1 MPTETTAPNVE
12 SDVTSAL
19 YRAAIGP
26 IRTDHY
32 LRLFTR
38 FEAAD
43 RPGIHWNWAA
53 SLCTLNWM
61 AFRRLWGTAL
71 AYVGAL
77 VGLALLIFGIGRLV
91 FQLSGMAQF
100 ALMLAFSILA
110 FVVPGLFGD
119 AAFYIHCRKKMT
131 QALQANDQ
139 VEDACAVLQR
149 RASTR
154 RRMIGLALV
163 NLVLLGALAGLYSVF
178 TEVSTLANSA
188 LHRDTPGN
196 LAIGRATEAVPTPNT
211 APTPLATPAS
221 APSIPTSAPPS
232 APPEPAAAASS
243 PTVPASAP
251 HVPTR
256 VPTKA
261 AASHYVI
268 NVGLFA
274 KDDNASN
281 AHAKLVDAGLPSFT
295 QVLETS
301 KGKRTRVR
309 VGPFET
315 EAQAQEAVKKIHA
328 LKLDA
333 IIIQQ

>member
-1 MPTETTAPNVE
+1 MPAETTAPNVE

-32 LRLFTR
+32 LRLFTH

-61 AFRRLWGTAL
+61 AFRRLWGAAL
-71 AYVGAL
+71 AYMGAL

-91 FQLSGMAQF
+91 FQLSGMAEF
-100 ALMLAFSILA
+100 TLMLVFSILA

-154 RRMIGLALV
+154 RRLIGLALV
-163 NLVLLGALAGLYSVF
+163 NLVLLGALAGVYSVF

-211 APTPLATPAS
+211 APTPLA
-221 APSIPTSAPPS
+221 
-232 APPEPAAAASS
+232 AAVSS

-251 HVPTR
+251 QL
-256 VPTKA
+256 PTKVPA
-261 AASHYVI
+261 KTAESHYLI

-274 KDDNASN
+274 KDNNARN
-281 AHAKLVDAGLPSFT
+281 AHARLVDAGLPSFT

-315 EAQAQEAVKKIHA
+315 EAQAQEAVEKIHG

-333 IIIQQ
+333 VIIQ

>member
-1 MPTETTAPNVE
+1 MPAETTAPNVE
-12 SDVTSAL
+12 GDVTSAL

-26 IRTDHY
+26 IKTDHY

-61 AFRRLWGTAL
+61 AFRQLWGAAL

-91 FQLSGMAQF
+91 FQLSGMAEF
-100 ALMLAFSILA
+100 ALLLVFSVLA

-119 AAFYIHCRKKMT
+119 AAFYIHSRKKMT

-139 VEDACAVLQR
+139 VEDACADLQR

-154 RRMIGLALV
+154 RRMMGLALV

-211 APTPLATPAS
+211 TPTPLAAPAS
-221 APSIPTSAPPS
+221 APTTPTSA
-232 APPEPAAAASS
+232 APEPAGS
-243 PTVPASAP
+243 P
-251 HVPTR
+251 
-256 VPTKA
+256 
-261 AASHYVI
+261 YVI

-274 KDDNASN
+274 KDNNARS
-281 AHAKLVDAGLPSFT
+281 AHAKLVGAGLSAFT

-301 KGKRTRVR
+301 QGKRTRVR

-315 EAQAQEAVKKIHA
+315 EAQAQEAVEKIHA

-333 IIIQQ
+333 ILIQQ

>member
-1 MPTETTAPNVE
+1 MPAETTAPNVE

-32 LRLFTR
+32 LRLFTH

-61 AFRRLWGTAL
+61 AFRRLWGAAL
-71 AYVGAL
+71 AYMGAL

-91 FQLSGMAQF
+91 FQLSGMAEF
-100 ALMLAFSILA
+100 TLMLVFSILA

-139 VEDACAVLQR
+139 VEDACALLQR
-149 RASTR
+149 RAGTKR
-154 RRMIGLALV
+154 RLIGLALV

-211 APTPLATPAS
+211 APTPLAAAAS
-221 APSIPTSAPPS
+221 SPS
-232 APPEPAAAASS
+232 AAPEPAAAVSS

-251 HVPTR
+251 QL
-256 VPTKA
+256 PTKVPA
-261 AASHYVI
+261 KTAESHYVI

-274 KDDNASN
+274 KDNNARN

-315 EAQAQEAVKKIHA
+315 EAQAREAVEKIHA

-333 IIIQQ
+333 VIIQQ

>member
-1 MPTETTAPNVE
+1 MPAETTTAIGDVNAAPSVE
-12 SDVTSAL
+12 GDVTSAL

-26 IRTDHY
+26 IKTDHY

-43 RPGIHWNWAA
+43 HPGIHWNWAA
-53 SLCTLNWM
+53 SLCTVNWM
-61 AFRRLWGTAL
+61 AFRQLWAAAL
-71 AYVGAL
+71 VYVGAL

-91 FQLSGMAQF
+91 FQLSGMAEF
-100 ALMLAFSILA
+100 ALMVVFSVLA

-119 AAFYIHCRKKMT
+119 ATFYIHCRKKMT
-131 QALQANDQ
+131 QALQTNEQ

-154 RRMIGLALV
+154 QRMVGLTLV

-211 APTPLATPAS
+211 TPTPLAAPAS
-221 APSIPTSAPPS
+221 APSAPTSAPTS
-232 APPEPAAAASS
+232 APPEPAES
-243 PTVPASAP
+243 
-251 HVPTR
+251 R
-256 VPTKA
+256 
-261 AASHYVI
+261 YFI

-281 AHAKLVDAGLPSFT
+281 AHAKLVGAGLPSFT

-315 EAQAQEAVKKIHA
+315 EARAQEAVEKIHA

-333 IIIQQ
+333 IVIQQ

>member
-1 MPTETTAPNVE
+1 MPAETTAPNVE
-12 SDVTSAL
+12 GDVTSAL
-19 YRAAIGP
+19 YRAVIGP
-26 IRTDHY
+26 IKTDHY

-61 AFRRLWGTAL
+61 AFRQLWGAAL

-91 FQLSGMAQF
+91 FQLSGMAEF
-100 ALMLAFSILA
+100 ALLLVFSVLA

-119 AAFYIHCRKKMT
+119 AAFYIHSRKKMT

-139 VEDACAVLQR
+139 VEAACADLQR

-154 RRMIGLALV
+154 RRMMGLALV

-211 APTPLATPAS
+211 TPTPLAAPAS
-221 APSIPTSAPPS
+221 APSA
-232 APPEPAAAASS
+232 APEPAGS
-243 PTVPASAP
+243 P
-251 HVPTR
+251 
-256 VPTKA
+256 
-261 AASHYVI
+261 YVI

-274 KDDNASN
+274 KDNNARS
-281 AHAKLVDAGLPSFT
+281 AHAKLVGAGLSAFT

-301 KGKRTRVR
+301 QGKRTRVR

-315 EAQAQEAVKKIHA
+315 EAQAQEAVEKIHA

-333 IIIQQ
+333 ILIQQ

>member
-1 MPTETTAPNVE
+1 MPAETTAPNVE
-12 SDVTSAL
+12 GDVTSAL

-26 IRTDHY
+26 IKTDHY

-61 AFRRLWGTAL
+61 AFRQLWGAAL

-91 FQLSGMAQF
+91 FQLSGMAEF
-100 ALMLAFSILA
+100 ALLLVFSVLA

-119 AAFYIHCRKKMT
+119 AAFYIHSRKKMT

-139 VEDACAVLQR
+139 VEDACADLQR

-154 RRMIGLALV
+154 RRMMGLALV

-196 LAIGRATEAVPTPNT
+196 LAIGRATEALPTPNT
-211 APTPLATPAS
+211 TPTPLAAPAS
-221 APSIPTSAPPS
+221 APTTPTSA
-232 APPEPAAAASS
+232 APEPAGS
-243 PTVPASAP
+243 P
-251 HVPTR
+251 
-256 VPTKA
+256 
-261 AASHYVI
+261 YVI

-274 KDDNASN
+274 KDNNARS
-281 AHAKLVDAGLPSFT
+281 AHAKLVGAGLSAFT

-301 KGKRTRVR
+301 QGKRTRVR

-315 EAQAQEAVKKIHA
+315 EAQAQEAVEKIHA

-333 IIIQQ
+333 ILIQQ

>member
-1 MPTETTAPNVE
+1 MPAETTAPNVE

-32 LRLFTR
+32 LRLFTH

-61 AFRRLWGTAL
+61 AFRRLWGAAL
-71 AYVGAL
+71 AYMGAL

-91 FQLSGMAQF
+91 FQLSGMAEF
-100 ALMLAFSILA
+100 TLMLVFSILA

-154 RRMIGLALV
+154 RRLIGLALV
-163 NLVLLGALAGLYSVF
+163 NLVLLGALAGVYSVF

-211 APTPLATPAS
+211 APTPLA
-221 APSIPTSAPPS
+221 
-232 APPEPAAAASS
+232 AAVSS

-251 HVPTR
+251 QL
-256 VPTKA
+256 PTKVPA
-261 AASHYVI
+261 KTAESHYLI

-274 KDDNASN
+274 KDNNARN
-281 AHAKLVDAGLPSFT
+281 AHARLVDAGLPSFT

-315 EAQAQEAVKKIHA
+315 EAQAQEAVEKIHA

-333 IIIQQ
+333 VIIQ

>member
-1 MPTETTAPNVE
+1 MPAETTAPNVE
-12 SDVTSAL
+12 GDVTSAL

-53 SLCTLNWM
+53 SLLTLNWM
-61 AFRRLWGTAL
+61 AFRRLWGAAL

-91 FQLSGMAQF
+91 FQLSGMAEF

-163 NLVLLGALAGLYSVF
+163 NLVLLVALGGVYSVF
-178 TEVSTLANSA
+178 TEVSALANSA

-211 APTPLATPAS
+211 VPTPLAAPAS
-221 APSIPTSAPPS
+221 APTTPTSA
-232 APPEPAAAASS
+232 APEPASS
-243 PTVPASAP
+243 P
-251 HVPTR
+251 
-256 VPTKA
+256 
-261 AASHYVI
+261 YVI

-281 AHAKLVDAGLPSFT
+281 AHAKLVGAGLPSFT

-315 EAQAQEAVKKIHA
+315 EAQAQEAVEKIHA

-333 IIIQQ
+333 VIIQQ

>member
-1 MPTETTAPNVE
+1 MPAETTAPNVE
-12 SDVTSAL
+12 GDVTSAL

-43 RPGIHWNWAA
+43 RPGIHWNWTA
-53 SLCTLNWM
+53 SLLTMNWM
-61 AFRRLWGTAL
+61 AFRRLWGAAL
-71 AYVGAL
+71 IYVGAV

-91 FQLSGMAQF
+91 FQLSGMAEF
-100 ALMLAFSILA
+100 ALMLAFSVLA
-110 FVVPGLFGD
+110 FVVPGLYGD

-131 QALQANDQ
+131 QALQANAE
-139 VEDACAVLQR
+139 VEGACSLLQR
-149 RASTR
+149 RAGTR
-154 RRMIGLALV
+154 RRLMGLALV
-163 NLVLLGALAGLYSVF
+163 NLVLLVALASVYSVF

-211 APTPLATPAS
+211 TPTPLAA
-221 APSIPTSAPPS
+221 A
-232 APPEPAAAASS
+232 PEPAAAASS

-251 HVPTR
+251 HLPTKVPTR
-256 VPTKA
+256 T

-274 KDDNASN
+274 KDDNARN
-281 AHAKLVDAGLPSFT
+281 AHAKLVGAGLTSFT

-309 VGPFET
+309 VGPFES
-315 EAQAQEAVKKIHA
+315 EAQAQEAVEKIRA